1 VGLDVYFRRD
11 IANVL
16 RSAAVAN
23 TDTGDRRDAF
33 IQALV
38 AVGLAFGLEPTP
50 QATALQIQSGQR
62 ATPKWVDSTHQT

>member
-1 VGLDVYFRRD
+1 LSLYTRGD
-11 IANVL
+11 IANIL
-16 RSAAVAN
+16 RAVAVSN

-50 QATALQIQSGQR
+50 QATAQQIQSGQR
-62 ATPKWVDSTHQT
+62 VTPKWVDSTHQT

>member
-1 VGLDVYFRRD
+1 VGLDVYYRRD
-11 IANVL
+11 IANIL
-16 RSAAVAN
+16 RAVAVSN

-38 AVGLAFGLEPTP
+38 AVGLAFGLEPAP

-62 ATPKWVDSTHQT
+62 VTPQWVERGRV